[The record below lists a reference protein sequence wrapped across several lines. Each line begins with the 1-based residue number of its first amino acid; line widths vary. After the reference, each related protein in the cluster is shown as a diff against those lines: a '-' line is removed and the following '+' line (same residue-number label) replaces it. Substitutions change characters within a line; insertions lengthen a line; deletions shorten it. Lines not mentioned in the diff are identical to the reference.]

1 MDRGLA
7 KSLEPTHGIGNAA
20 HAAQTVARLMGPF
33 QVGCLM
39 FTLPHTLPCDFHL
52 PLALPSTP
60 SPLLGSLALSHC
72 TAFSNTRQYCGSEPA
87 NYLTPKNGTRSKLL
101 PAHTLFLNRSRLLVH
116 SSCSGSRSFRARS
129 EKTHRTFSA
138 THAPYLSH
146 PQRQTEQ
153 EKQWTQWHTRRRLSK
168 PKSSSLAPNPS
179 ARPH

>member
-1 MDRGLA
+1 MYLEVWMDRGLA

-146 PQRQTEQ
+146 PQRQLLQRRQTEQ
-153 EKQWTQWHTRRRLSK
+153 EK
-168 PKSSSLAPNPS
+168 
-179 ARPH
+179 